1 MKVAFVFGDDWNAIY
16 VDGIL
21 FYEGH
26 DSTPPHII
34 DLFKYRFE
42 NIEMVELAADENWLI
57 EEGGYPTNLEDCK
70 FS

>member
-1 MKVAFVFGDDWNAIY
+1 MPFTWMGFFFMKGM
-16 VDGIL
+16 IL
-21 FYEGH
+21 L
-26 DSTPPHII
+26 PPHII